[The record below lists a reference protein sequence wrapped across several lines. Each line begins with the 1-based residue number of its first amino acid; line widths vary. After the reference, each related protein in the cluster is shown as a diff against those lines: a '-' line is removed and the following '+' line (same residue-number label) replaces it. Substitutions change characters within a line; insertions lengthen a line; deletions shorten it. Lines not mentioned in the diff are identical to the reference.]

1 MSDYLRV
8 EVEGSAALAAA
19 FESTPDQVHEV
30 LIEVVGDAG
39 EQLRD
44 DWRKGARKS
53 AGRHGKRYPASITST
68 VSADAGRLYADVG
81 PEEDRRQGGMGRGFE
96 YGSVHTP
103 PHPDGA
109 AAFAVSVPRFEKAV
123 DDAVDRILHGAFG

>member
-8 EVEGSAALAAA
+8 EVEGSAALAMA
-19 FESTPDQVHEV
+19 FESTPEQVQEV
-30 LIEVVGDAG
+30 LIEVVEHSGQ
-39 EQLRD
+39 QLRD
-44 DWRKGARKS
+44 DWRKGARRT
-53 AGRHGKRYPASITST
+53 GRRHGRRYPTSITST
-68 VSADAGRLYADVG
+68 VGADAGRLYVDVG

-109 AAFAVSVPRFEKAV
+109 TAFAANIEPFAKAV
-123 DDAVDRILHGAFG
+123 DDAIDGILRGEFG